1 MSTNGT
7 STNGTGTNGIAAR
20 FRRWAVTIGTPLACV
35 GLGLLL
41 AYLGC
46 SWPLAFAA
54 TAAAASLAVLIAH
67 AFSQA
72 SR

>member
-1 MSTNGT
+1 MNTNGMSTI
-7 STNGTGTNGIAAR
+7 GIAAR
-20 FRRWAVTIGTPLACV
+20 LLRWAVTIGTPLACV

-54 TAAAASLAVLIAH
+54 TAAAASLALLIAH
-67 AFSQA
+67 ALSQA